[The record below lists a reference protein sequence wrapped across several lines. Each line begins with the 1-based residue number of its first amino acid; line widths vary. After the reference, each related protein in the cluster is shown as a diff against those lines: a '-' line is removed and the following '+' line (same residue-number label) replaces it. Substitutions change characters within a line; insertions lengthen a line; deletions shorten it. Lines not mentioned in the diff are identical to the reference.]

1 MVNRVV
7 IAIFAVLALGLT
19 ALNLA
24 TSPNS
29 SAQSVAQIHEGGR
42 SGLAKVIDAGTACI
56 RPETISK
63 SWVALD
69 AGDYDTSN
77 QLIAGRDCAKLPI
90 GQAVTLTGR
99 WTELPV
105 GKAPTD
111 LFRFVEYALP
121 SGDLVWGFE
130 RSIN

>member
-1 MVNRVV
+1 MVNRIVL
-7 IAIFAVLALGLT
+7 AIFAVLALGLT
-19 ALNLA
+19 ALNLG
-24 TSPNS
+24 TSSNTPGE
-29 SAQSVAQIHEGGR
+29 SVAQIHEGGR
-42 SGLAKVIDAGTACI
+42 SGLATVTDAVTACMN
-56 RPETISK
+56 PETISK
-63 SWVALD
+63 SWLALD
-69 AGDYDTSN
+69 TGDYETSN
-77 QLIAGRDCAKLPI
+77 QLVAGRDCAKLPI

-130 RSIN
+130 QSIS